1 MNVISHSSSEY
12 SSPVVLV
19 RKKDGSLRMCIDY
32 RKLNRAIKLSQ
43 WPMPNIDV
51 MLQSLAGKK
60 FFTTCD
66 LHSGYWQIP
75 LTERAKE
82 FTAFSTMGGHYH
94 FNVLPFSLSTAP
106 GQLERA
112 MEKLFAEDLGKR
124 VYIYLDDILIAT
136 DSLKEHFEVLE
147 RVFQK
152 LCEYNLRLKPS
163 KCAFLTTETEFLG
176 HVISS
181 EGLKTDH
188 AKIEK
193 ILNFPSL
200 RDVTKADGWQWTDRE
215 QNSFDEMK
223 GAMTSPPV
231 LIQPDIE
238 SAMNGTRPFLLYTD
252 ASKDGVGA
260 VLSQL
265 GSDGK
270 EHPIA
275 FASIC
280 TPSAES
286 KYAIS
291 ALEALALVYA
301 LRKFKYFVSNAHI
314 IVRTDHQPLVY
325 LFKQSNLSNRLL
337 RWADKIQPYCND
349 DKLKIEYIKGE
360 KNRVADSLSRNCV
373 PDGKAQTLRTR
384 ATADIMSGV
393 FFEDSDAQLAAL
405 NELGLV
411 LEAKRLAKMMPSG
424 RVVPVVPARQAR
436 SVYDQYHSGLFGG
449 HSGLYKTIQLMEKY
463 VYWPKMRQDIRK
475 WSKECFTC
483 ARLNKKRV
491 SVPPLKPIIAHQPY
505 ETVGIDVFSLSQTSS
520 GNAHAITVIDLH
532 SKFCRAYPVADKT
545 AATIAK
551 CLWEKWSL
559 EECRKPVSILS
570 DRGGEFV
577 NEIIA
582 EIAKVSGIDQKLS
595 VGHNPRENGCT
606 ERMNQ
611 TLKALLMKMEDSA
624 LEWDQRLPYALQFYN
639 CCPHSTTGESPYFLL
654 HGADP
659 SFVEFA
665 KPSVTVSKYTVDD
678 DSHKM
683 NFARGMKRLH
693 ELVTER
699 IESKAA
705 AMNAYYDKQN
715 GVVKTSFRESDRVL
729 DIHGTLLDFNA
740 NCSCH
745 KHLKLSLVMGVANV
759 PACADLWVAKTQGL
773 QVAECLQMTS
783 ESRALYFN
791 NNSPLASVSSY
802 AKPTE
807 ASVIRVMSALAG
819 ICSKRRQAFV
829 DAAFKQLTCSPL
841 IGVEKAALM
850 VSIAERVRADLD
862 GKKSLR
868 SDAVIVLGGHN
879 AEFLSNVLS
888 ATFVEAATVPEL
900 RQFFEGTHLQAAVQ
914 RIFVW
919 LDLDN
924 EQVKLAQQSQL
935 VPALYSERHRSCQVE
950 PRQLRGPS
958 GALWLSDAE
967 RADGARFAH
976 SLGSNALVTDF
987 TAVDERGYV
996 SHKSARAALRF
1007 IRAVKPNLVP
1017 EQVDLSDPPS
1027 KQQRKASSRSL
1038 RRHPRLLSTVSVMAM
1053 STSTTTATLRRGTRH
1068 SSGAGAGGRGKGN
1081 NYNGHGHDNND
1092 RRNTSKGSRRHN

>member
-1 MNVISHSSSEY
+1 
-12 SSPVVLV
+12 
-19 RKKDGSLRMCIDY
+19 
-32 RKLNRAIKLSQ
+32 
-43 WPMPNIDV
+43 
-51 MLQSLAGKK
+51 
-60 FFTTCD
+60 
-66 LHSGYWQIP
+66 
-75 LTERAKE
+75 
-82 FTAFSTMGGHYH
+82 
-94 FNVLPFSLSTAP
+94 
-106 GQLERA
+106 
-112 MEKLFAEDLGKR
+112 
-124 VYIYLDDILIAT
+124 
-136 DSLKEHFEVLE
+136 
-147 RVFQK
+147 
-152 LCEYNLRLKPS
+152 
-163 KCAFLTTETEFLG
+163 
-176 HVISS
+176 
-181 EGLKTDH
+181 
-188 AKIEK
+188 
-193 ILNFPSL
+193 
-200 RDVTKADGWQWTDRE
+200 
-215 QNSFDEMK
+215 
-223 GAMTSPPV
+223 
-231 LIQPDIE
+231 
-238 SAMNGTRPFLLYTD
+238 
-252 ASKDGVGA
+252 
-260 VLSQL
+260 
-265 GSDGK
+265 
-270 EHPIA
+270 
-275 FASIC
+275 
-280 TPSAES
+280 
-286 KYAIS
+286 
-291 ALEALALVYA
+291 
-301 LRKFKYFVSNAHI
+301 
-314 IVRTDHQPLVY
+314 
-325 LFKQSNLSNRLL
+325 
-337 RWADKIQPYCND
+337 
-349 DKLKIEYIKGE
+349 
-360 KNRVADSLSRNCV
+360 
-373 PDGKAQTLRTR
+373 
-384 ATADIMSGV
+384 
-393 FFEDSDAQLAAL
+393 
-405 NELGLV
+405 
-411 LEAKRLAKMMPSG
+411 
-424 RVVPVVPARQAR
+424 
-436 SVYDQYHSGLFGG
+436 
-449 HSGLYKTIQLMEKY
+449 
-463 VYWPKMRQDIRK
+463 MRQDIRK
-475 WSKECFTC
+475 WSKECFNC
-483 ARLNKKRV
+483 AHLNKKRV

-505 ETVGIDVFSLSQTSS
+505 ATVGIDVFSLSQTSS
-520 GNAHAITVIDLH
+520 GNAHVITVIDLH

-582 EIAKVSGIDQKLS
+582 EIANVSGIDQKLT

-624 LEWDQRLPYALQFYN
+624 LEWDQRLPYALHFYN

-659 SFVEFA
+659 SFVQFA

-699 IESKAA
+699 IESEAA
-705 AMNAYYDKQN
+705 AMKAYYDKHN
-715 GVVKTSFRESDRVL
+715 SVEKTSFHESDRVFVYNPNIVVDKHSSKLTPQWEGPFRIIELSENSALVRL

-759 PACADLWVAKTQGL
+759 PACADLWVAKTPYELAQGL

-841 IGVEKAALM
+841 VGVEKAALM
-850 VSIAERVRADLD
+850 VSIAERVRAELD
-862 GKKSLR
+862 NKKSMR
-868 SDAVIVLGGHN
+868 SDAVLVLGGHN
-879 AEFLSNVLS
+879 AEFLSNVLG

-900 RQFFEGTHLQAAVQ
+900 REFFENTHLQATVQ
-914 RIFVW
+914 RTFIW

-935 VPALYSERHRSCQVE
+935 VPALHGVVTAAAKWSHVNFVVLPVPYAHDLLPIFYAFMLEFKKYGDVPHNV
-950 PRQLRGPS
+950 
-958 GALWLSDAE
+958 LWLSDAE

-1007 IRAVKPNLVP
+1007 LRAVKPNLVP
-1017 EQVDLSDPPS
+1017 EQVDLSDPPP
-1027 KQQRKASSRSL
+1027 KQQRIQPQPSSSSAPPL
-1038 RRHPRLLSTVSVMAM
+1038 HGVRHGYVHKHHQANN
-1053 STSTTTATLRRGTRH
+1053 TSRDAPFRRG
-1068 SSGAGAGGRGKGN
+1068 GAGGRGKGN

-1092 RRNTSKGSRRHN
+1092 RRNNSKGSRRHN